1 MCLQRPQRVHPVAAW
16 RKELPVSQRASD
28 LDVGLPDG
36 CTDEPYLAALHQ
48 ALQTL
53 QDRFDPQLVIYL
65 AGADP
70 HEGDR
75 LGRLKLTMPMA
86 CRPATGWSWT
96 GLGSAGCRWCMCM
109 GGGYGHDIETT
120 VQVQMQTWEV
130 ALAYWQRWHNRGR

>member
-1 MCLQRPQRVHPVAAW
+1 F
-16 RKELPVSQRASD
+16 RKEPSD

-36 CTDEPYLAALHQ
+36 CTDEPYLAALHK

-53 QDRFDPQLVIYL
+53 HDRFDPQLVIYL

-75 LGRLKLTMPMA
+75 LGRLKLTMDGMQARDRVVMDWAWQRRLPVV
-86 CRPATGWSWT
+86 
-96 GLGSAGCRWCMCM
+96 LCM

-120 VQVQMQTWEV
+120 VQVQMQTWDM
-130 ALAYWQRWHNRGR
+130 ALAYWQRWHNLGR